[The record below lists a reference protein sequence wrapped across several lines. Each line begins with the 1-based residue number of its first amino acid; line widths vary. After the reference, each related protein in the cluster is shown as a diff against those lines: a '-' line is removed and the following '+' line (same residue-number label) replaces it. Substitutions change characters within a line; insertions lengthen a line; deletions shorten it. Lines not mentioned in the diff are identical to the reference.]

1 VEFDRRLEEA
11 ARTIGA
17 NELQALLYVVIPTL
31 APAFISAAAISFYT
45 SMGAFGTAFTLANQF
60 EILPIIMYT
69 DFTLNF
75 KIGSASAIAILIGVI
90 CVTLNMVSRVL
101 LEKE

>member
-1 VEFDRRLEEA
+1 MIPKIVMTVHGAVVEFDRRLEEA

-45 SMGAFGTAFTLANQF
+45 SMGAFELPLPWLTNLRFCPSLCTPTLPSTSRSAQQVP
-60 EILPIIMYT
+60 LP
-69 DFTLNF
+69 F
-75 KIGSASAIAILIGVI
+75 
-90 CVTLNMVSRVL
+90 
-101 LEKE
+101 